1 VPAKKK
7 FRKGRKLFSY
17 SLSNCNRFLGRNIR
31 NFNISSEFPGI
42 FNNIA
47 EERRF
52 ADFNPA
58 CMKVLIIEDE
68 KALSESIFA
77 YLHSEHYTVE
87 TASDFHTAIEKI
99 SLYDYACIILDIT
112 LPGGSGLDILKEL
125 KVNHKAEGVLIISA
139 KNSLDD
145 KILGLKSG
153 ADDYLTKPFHLSEL
167 AARVAAIIRRKS
179 FEGKN
184 SLRFDELHLDLLEKT
199 VKVNNRPIDLT
210 RKEYDLL
217 LYFISNKNKVI
228 SKGAIAEHLW
238 GDNMDMADNYD
249 FIYTH
254 IKNLRKKILQAG
266 AQDYIKSVYGMG
278 YKLSDHP

>member
-1 VPAKKK
+1 
-7 FRKGRKLFSY
+7 
-17 SLSNCNRFLGRNIR
+17 
-31 NFNISSEFPGI
+31 
-42 FNNIA
+42 
-47 EERRF
+47 
-52 ADFNPA
+52 
-58 CMKVLIIEDE
+58 MKVLIIEDE
-68 KALSESIFA
+68 KALAESILA
-77 YLHSEHYTVE
+77 YLHSEHYICE
-87 TASDFHTAIEKI
+87 MAPDFNTALEKI

-112 LPGGSGLDILKEL
+112 LPGGNGLDLLREL
-125 KVNHKAEGVLIISA
+125 KANHKAEGVLIISA

-145 KILGLKSG
+145 KVLGLKSG

-184 SLRFDELHLDLLEKT
+184 SLRFDEILLDLQEKS
-199 VKVNNRPIDLT
+199 VEVNNQPIDLT

-228 SKGAIAEHLW
+228 SKSAIAEHLW

-254 IKNLRKKILQAG
+254 IKNLRKKLLQAG
-266 AQDYIKSVYGMG
+266 SADYIKSVYGLG
-278 YKLSDHP
+278 YKFKDRP